1 MILNIQY
8 HPIKSFMA
16 FYPSVQKSP
25 QFLVSLDPLASGLA
39 ALVLAGINYI
49 YARETAKHYIRRR
62 AIPENIYIRMFVCY
76 TRWKLLGTYSF

>member
-1 MILNIQY
+1 
-8 HPIKSFMA
+8 MA
-16 FYPSVQKSP
+16 SYPSVQKSP
-25 QFLVSLDPLASGLA
+25 RFLVSLDPLASGLA